1 MRSGE
6 LSPALES
13 HFGKHKSLV
22 PQLALICHVVDGHS
36 GPIGEASL
44 LRALSWAEHLR
55 EHAMRLYGAALQPE
69 KEAARTLWKRIK
81 AGKLGDRF
89 STRDAYRPQWT
100 GLTNAT
106 EVQGALSV
114 LLDHNLIVPHAVKT
128 GGAPSEMW
136 LVNPRG
142 LNL

>member
-1 MRSGE
+1 E

-36 GPIGEASL
+36 GPIGLASL

-55 EHAMRLYGAALQPE
+55 EHAKRLYGAALQPDR
-69 KEAARTLWKRIK
+69 EAARTLWKRIK
-81 AGKLGDRF
+81 QGKLGDRF
-89 STRDAYRPQWT
+89 STREVYRPQWT

-106 EVQGALSV
+106 EAKGALAV
-114 LLDHNLIVPHAVKT
+114 LMDHGLIVPEIVQT
-128 GGAPSEMW
+128 GGAPSEVW
-136 LVNPRG
+136 IVNPRG
-142 LNL
+142 LHL